1 MAVLTLEPMTVVTGF
16 PPTVPEGRF
25 VKLPGRG
32 TTFVRQVNGP
42 PGAPVLVLLHG
53 WTATSALNW
62 FPSFEP
68 LGHHFR
74 VVALDHR
81 GHGHGIRSREP
92 FRLEDCADDVEALAD
107 QLRIERFIAVG
118 YSMGGPIAALTWRR
132 HRDRVEGLVLCAT
145 AARFVRSRHRDRV
158 MAHGMLGLSLAAA
171 VSPPSW
177 RRQAMVRLVNNHLQ
191 GSRHSEWSMAELHR
205 NDPAAL
211 LRAGAA
217 LGRFDA
223 RQWIGGI
230 DVPTAVVVTENDRV
244 VPPAN
249 QLQMAQAMP
258 TARVFR
264 VAGEHAVCALHPE
277 RFVPVLAAAC
287 RSVAERAALEAG
299 EPASGVGRSET
310 AG

>member
-1 MAVLTLEPMTVVTGF
+1 MTVVAHF
-16 PPTVPEGRF
+16 PPAMPEGRF

-32 TTFVRQVNGP
+32 TTFVREVEGP
-42 PGAPVLVLLHG
+42 PGAPALVLLHG

-81 GHGHGIRSREP
+81 GHGHGIRSREA
-92 FRLEDCADDVEALAD
+92 FRLEDCADDVAALAD
-107 QLRIERFIAVG
+107 QLRIERFIPVG
-118 YSMGGPIAALTWRR
+118 YSMGGPIAALSWRR
-132 HRDRVEGLVLCAT
+132 HHDRVQGLVLCAT
-145 AARFVRSRHRDRV
+145 AARFVGSRHRDW
-158 MAHGMLGLSLAAA
+158 ALAQGMFGLSLAAG

-177 RRQAMVRLVNNHLQ
+177 RRHAMVRLVNNHLE
-191 GSRHSEWSMAELHR
+191 GSRHAEWSTAELHR

-211 LRAGAA
+211 LRAGAE

-223 RQWIGGI
+223 RPWIGRI
-230 DVPTAVVVTENDRV
+230 DVPTAVVVTEDDRV
-244 VPPAN
+244 VPVAN
-249 QLQMAQAMP
+249 QLEMARAIP

-264 VAGEHAVCALHPE
+264 VAGEHAVCALRPE
-277 RFVPVLAAAC
+277 RFVPVLLAAC
-287 RSVAERAALEAG
+287 QSVAERAALAAG
-299 EPASGVGRSET
+299 DGSSGVGRSET